1 MQTSS
6 SSSSSS
12 SSTHRHHHRYTPDIA
27 PSSSFDECENTILSS
42 ESLHGAL
49 HPPHHPS
56 SPSKTLDRPRGG
68 GGGRSISFV
77 PKMKRRIR
85 ALVVA
90 GGGRMLAARKV
101 RLSTIFVAGTMFA
114 VGTIH
119 RLHILAL
126 HSAPPPPAA
135 GKDDG
140 GDGGAR
146 GVAAHHDRHH
156 RGWRGNNNA
165 PQTPT
170 SRGSSSSSSSMRRLR
185 KHPRV
190 VNVAHIVMQESTA
203 NDDPSKARSIFDG
216 KRIYNN
222 LMLRREEGTMGS
234 SQVVSSN
241 LDGVVNDEV
250 VDGGVD
256 DGETTAEGGG
266 GEARTCVPMAD
277 WQTTSYPNCNTVHEI
292 DMVRS
297 SGIGSL
303 TFPRYKREGGRRRRV
318 TTHPRILHEYLD
330 ELHMNY
336 PTRNRKRNAK
346 ANAMGLMREE
356 TVEFLGQGWFRS
368 AWEMYVEQIPGYDE
382 EEEEWGFEE
391 SVVLKTLRCVHLFV
405 CLFLCTTLYCLTAPL
420 LGVSFRYYCFS
431 SVH

>member
-1 MQTSS
+1 
-6 SSSSSS
+6 
-12 SSTHRHHHRYTPDIA
+12 
-27 PSSSFDECENTILSS
+27 
-42 ESLHGAL
+42 
-49 HPPHHPS
+49 
-56 SPSKTLDRPRGG
+56 
-68 GGGRSISFV
+68 
-77 PKMKRRIR
+77 
-85 ALVVA
+85 
-90 GGGRMLAARKV
+90 
-101 RLSTIFVAGTMFA
+101 
-114 VGTIH
+114 
-119 RLHILAL
+119 
-126 HSAPPPPAA
+126 
-135 GKDDG
+135 
-140 GDGGAR
+140 
-146 GVAAHHDRHH
+146 
-156 RGWRGNNNA
+156 
-165 PQTPT
+165 
-170 SRGSSSSSSSMRRLR
+170 MRRLR

-234 SQVVSSN
+234 SQVVVSSN

-330 ELHMNY
+330 DLHMNY

-391 SVVLKTLRCVHLFV
+391 SVVLKTLRFVHLFV

>member
-1 MQTSS
+1 
-6 SSSSSS
+6 
-12 SSTHRHHHRYTPDIA
+12 
-27 PSSSFDECENTILSS
+27 
-42 ESLHGAL
+42 
-49 HPPHHPS
+49 
-56 SPSKTLDRPRGG
+56 
-68 GGGRSISFV
+68 
-77 PKMKRRIR
+77 MKRRIR
-85 ALVVA
+85 ALVA

-140 GDGGAR
+140 GDGGVR

-156 RGWRGNNNA
+156 RGWRGNDNA

-266 GEARTCVPMAD
+266 ARPGPACPWRTGRPRATPIATPC
-277 WQTTSYPNCNTVHEI
+277 T
-292 DMVRS
+292 RS
-297 SGIGSL
+297 TWSDR
-303 TFPRYKREGGRRRRV
+303 PV
-318 TTHPRILHEYLD
+318 LD
-330 ELHMNY
+330 
-336 PTRNRKRNAK
+336 R
-346 ANAMGLMREE
+346 
-356 TVEFLGQGWFRS
+356 
-368 AWEMYVEQIPGYDE
+368 
-382 EEEEWGFEE
+382 
-391 SVVLKTLRCVHLFV
+391 
-405 CLFLCTTLYCLTAPL
+405 
-420 LGVSFRYYCFS
+420 
-431 SVH
+431 